1 MASLFTKKFENYCLN
16 LKVLSKAK
24 NEDLNNEFIV
34 SGIIDKFFV
43 QFELGWK
50 VLKELIK
57 YEGKSI
63 ANSGSPREIIK
74 AAYSIYSFIDEDT
87 WLSMLKAR
95 NDMSHI
101 SDGNAARNLVNL
113 ILDNYIPEFIKL
125 KDEIQAYYGDILDN
139 L

>member
-1 MASLFTKKFENYCLN
+1 MKKFENYCLN
-16 LKVLSKAK
+16 LKVLTKAK

-101 SDGNAARNLVNL
+101 YDGNAARNLVNL

-125 KDEIQAYYGDILDN
+125 KDEIQAYYVDILDN

>member
-1 MASLFTKKFENYCLN
+1 MKKFENYCLN
-16 LKVLSKAK
+16 LKVLAKAK

-95 NDMSHI
+95 TDMSHI
-101 SDGNAARNLVNL
+101 YDSNAARNLVNL

-125 KDEIQAYYGDILDN
+125 KDEIQAYYGYILDN

>member
-1 MASLFTKKFENYCLN
+1 MKAFENYCQN
-16 LKVLSKAK
+16 LKILSTAK
-24 NEDLNNEFIV
+24 NENLNNPFII
-34 SGIIDKFFV
+34 SGIIRKFFI
-43 QFELGWK
+43 QFDLSWK

-74 AAYSIYSFIDEDT
+74 AAYSMYSFIDEDT

-101 SDGNAARNLVNL
+101 YDGNAARNLVSL

-125 KDEIQAYYGDILDN
+125 KDEIQAYYGDILDS

>member
-1 MASLFTKKFENYCLN
+1 MKKFENYCLN
-16 LKVLSKAK
+16 LKVLAKAK

-34 SGIIDKFFV
+34 GGIIDKFFV

-95 NDMSHI
+95 NDMSYI
-101 SDGNAARNLVNL
+101 YDGNAARNLVNL

>member
-1 MASLFTKKFENYCLN
+1 MASLFMKKFENYCLN
-16 LKVLSKAK
+16 LKVLAKAK

-34 SGIIDKFFV
+34 GGIIDKFFV

-63 ANSGSPREIIK
+63 ANYVSPREIIK

-87 WLSMLKAR
+87 
-95 NDMSHI
+95 
-101 SDGNAARNLVNL
+101 
-113 ILDNYIPEFIKL
+113 
-125 KDEIQAYYGDILDN
+125 
-139 L
+139 

>member
-1 MASLFTKKFENYCLN
+1 MKKFENYCLN
-16 LKVLSKAK
+16 LKVLAKAK

-34 SGIIDKFFV
+34 GGIIDKFFV

-101 SDGNAARNLVNL
+101 YDSNAARNLVNL

-125 KDEIQAYYGDILDN
+125 KDEIQAYYGDILNN

>member
-1 MASLFTKKFENYCLN
+1 MKKFENYCLN
-16 LKVLSKAK
+16 LKVLAKAK

-34 SGIIDKFFV
+34 GGIIYKFFV

-63 ANSGSPREIIK
+63 ANYGSPREIIK

-95 NDMSHI
+95 TDMSHI
-101 SDGNAARNLVNL
+101 YDCNAAGNLVNL

>member
-1 MASLFTKKFENYCLN
+1 MKKFENYCLN
-16 LKVLSKAK
+16 LKVLAKAK

-34 SGIIDKFFV
+34 GGIIDKFFV
-43 QFELGWK
+43 QF
-50 VLKELIK
+50 
-57 YEGKSI
+57 
-63 ANSGSPREIIK
+63 A
-74 AAYSIYSFIDEDT
+74 

-101 SDGNAARNLVNL
+101 YDGNAARNLVNL

>member
-1 MASLFTKKFENYCLN
+1 M
-16 LKVLSKAK
+16 
-24 NEDLNNEFIV
+24 
-34 SGIIDKFFV
+34 
-43 QFELGWK
+43 
-50 VLKELIK
+50 IK

-63 ANSGSPREIIK
+63 ANYGSPREIIK

-101 SDGNAARNLVNL
+101 YDGNAAGNLVNL

>member
-1 MASLFTKKFENYCLN
+1 MKTFENYCQN
-16 LKVLSKAK
+16 LKILSTAK
-24 NEDLNNEFIV
+24 SENLNNPFII
-34 SGIIDKFFV
+34 SGIIRKFFI
-43 QFELGWK
+43 QFDLSWK

-57 YEGKSI
+57 YEGKNI

-74 AAYSIYSFIDEDT
+74 AAYSMYSFIDEDT

-101 SDGNAARNLVNL
+101 YDGNAARNLVNL
-113 ILDNYIPEFIKL
+113 ILDSYIPEFIKL
-125 KDEIQAYYGDILDN
+125 KNEIQAYYGDILDN

>member
-1 MASLFTKKFENYCLN
+1 MRASLFMKKFENYCLN
-16 LKVLSKAK
+16 LKVLAKAK

-34 SGIIDKFFV
+34 SGIIYKFFV
-43 QFELGWK
+43 QF
-50 VLKELIK
+50 
-57 YEGKSI
+57 
-63 ANSGSPREIIK
+63 A
-74 AAYSIYSFIDEDT
+74 

-101 SDGNAARNLVNL
+101 YDGNAARNLVNL

>member
-1 MASLFTKKFENYCLN
+1 MKKFENYCLN
-16 LKVLSKAK
+16 LKILAKAK
-24 NEDLNNEFIV
+24 NEDLNN
-34 SGIIDKFFV
+34 
-43 QFELGWK
+43 ELGWK

-101 SDGNAARNLVNL
+101 YDGNAARNLVNL

>member
-1 MASLFTKKFENYCLN
+1 MKKFENYCLN
-16 LKVLSKAK
+16 LKVLAKAK

-34 SGIIDKFFV
+34 GGIIYKFFV

-95 NDMSHI
+95 TDMSHI
-101 SDGNAARNLVNL
+101 YDDNAARNLVNL

>member
-1 MASLFTKKFENYCLN
+1 MLKFKSSCQ
-16 LKVLSKAK
+16 SQ

-34 SGIIDKFFV
+34 GGIIYKFFV

-63 ANSGSPREIIK
+63 ANSGSPREILK

-101 SDGNAARNLVNL
+101 YDGNAARNLVNL

-125 KDEIQAYYGDILDN
+125 KDEIQAYYGDIFDN

>member
-1 MASLFTKKFENYCLN
+1 MKKFENYCLN
-16 LKVLSKAK
+16 LKVLAKAK

-34 SGIIDKFFV
+34 GGIIDKFFV

-63 ANSGSPREIIK
+63 ANYGSPREIIK

-95 NDMSHI
+95 TDMSHI
-101 SDGNAARNLVNL
+101 SDGNAAGNLVNL

-125 KDEIQAYYGDILDN
+125 KDEIKAYYGDILDN